1 MSRERRSKATSA
13 SRIILVSLRPA
24 NSEKMKPKAQNQL
37 GHFPSKRLMHS
48 CRELNNEKSIYS
60 ESPVLRR
67 LQHNTFDLRM
77 ISKRNVLVYIH
88 LSVMLSVALVITQ
101 YFFDALLFTVST
113 LNLFFSKLLFFTT
126 CNN

>member
-1 MSRERRSKATSA
+1 
-13 SRIILVSLRPA
+13 
-24 NSEKMKPKAQNQL
+24 MKPKVQNQL
-37 GHFPSKRLMHS
+37 GHFPRKVLIYSYG
-48 CRELNNEKSIYS
+48 ELNDEKPIYP

-77 ISKRNVLVYIH
+77 VSKRNVLIYIH

-113 LNLFFSKLLFFTT
+113 LNLFFSKLLNFATYS
-126 CNN
+126 N